1 MKVLILGIGNPLR
14 SDDGIGIHVVEAL
27 REENLREDV
36 DIKEGL
42 SGLDILGA
50 IAGYERIIMID
61 AIKSGGEPGTIYRL
75 SVEDLHAQQTLHTFS
90 THDVDIPT
98 MLKLGRDLYPGKIPE
113 DIVIIAVEAEDIETF
128 SEKCT
133 PKVEK
138 AIQEVVRLIKGLL

>member
-1 MKVLILGIGNPLR
+1 MKVLVLGIGNPLR
-14 SDDGIGIHVVEAL
+14 SDDGVGIHVIEAL
-27 REENLREDV
+27 KDENLGKSV

-42 SGLDILGA
+42 SGLDMLNA
-50 IAGYERIIMID
+50 IIGYERIIMID
-61 AIKSGGEPGTIYRL
+61 AIKTGGEPGTIYKL
-75 SVEDLHAQQTLHTFS
+75 SVEDLHAQQTLHAFS

-128 SEKCT
+128 SETCT

-138 AIQEVVRLIKGLL
+138 AIHDVVQLIKELV

>member
-1 MKVLILGIGNPLR
+1 VKALVLGIGNPLR
-14 SDDGIGIHVVEAL
+14 SDDGVGIHVVESL
-27 REENLREDV
+27 RAENLSHEI

-50 IAGYERIIMID
+50 LAGHEKIIIID
-61 AIKSGGEPGTIYRL
+61 AIKSGGDPGTIYKL
-75 SVEDLHAQQTLHTFS
+75 SLQDLDAHQTVHAFS

-98 MLKLGRDLYPGKIPE
+98 MLKSGRDLYPGMIP
-113 DIVIIAVEAEDIETF
+113 DDVIIIAIEAEDIETF

-138 AIQEVVRLIKGLL
+138 AIQEVVHLIKELI